1 MIRVLIVDDRASARV
16 ALRLRLAREPDIDV
30 VGEADGA
37 QDAIFEA
44 RISKPDVILLDAQV
58 SENTEV
64 EPMGRLL
71 QETPTAK
78 VIVLSRDDDPTYVLR
93 AFAAGASGF
102 ASQAAVEAEIV
113 AAVREVAGGGRYV
126 SQTLGARLIAAEAGE
141 QDRTAPSRLSEREG
155 EVLRLLALGHTNKE
169 IAELL
174 HISVRTVES
183 HRTRIMQ
190 KLSLNSRADL
200 VRHALDVGLL
210 TGSE

>member
-1 MIRVLIVDDRASARV
+1 MDFNVIRVLIVDDRASARV

-78 VIVLSRDDDPTYVLR
+78 VIVLSRDDDPTYVQR

-126 SQTLGARLIAAEAGE
+126 SQTLGAGCQSARAKCSA
-141 QDRTAPSRLSEREG
+141 SS
-155 EVLRLLALGHTNKE
+155 H
-169 IAELL
+169 
-174 HISVRTVES
+174 SVT
-183 HRTRIMQ
+183 RTRR
-190 KLSLNSRADL
+190 SPSSSTSRCAPWS
-200 VRHALDVGLL
+200 R
-210 TGSE
+210 TGRASCRSSR